1 MGEVI
6 LLSKEAVLDFARRHK
21 LRKPSWWSDASEG
34 ESQPS
39 RSPGQLK
46 PSASTAMINEEIKS
60 EYDAAEA
67 AGRKPPNI
75 KELAAAVQLLLEQ
88 KGFSARKRR
97 IQLLGE
103 AEKFKRRRRPPGKT
117 LKSERQK

>member
-21 LRKPSWWSDASEG
+21 LRPPSWWSDASEG

-75 KELAAAVQLLLEQ
+75 KELAAVVQLLLEQ
-88 KGFSARKRR
+88 KSFSASKRR

-103 AEKFKRRRRPPGKT
+103 AEKF
-117 LKSERQK
+117 